1 MTIAWT
7 TIVPQVDYYPA
18 PRMEEER
25 ELKNEL
31 AYLDKRLQRLQKEK
45 QEIEERMTNIRG
57 QLSD

>member
-1 MTIAWT
+1 LAFKGFH
-7 TIVPQVDYYPA
+7 IVPELQ
-18 PRMEEER
+18 RWINQER
-25 ELKNEL
+25 DLKNEL